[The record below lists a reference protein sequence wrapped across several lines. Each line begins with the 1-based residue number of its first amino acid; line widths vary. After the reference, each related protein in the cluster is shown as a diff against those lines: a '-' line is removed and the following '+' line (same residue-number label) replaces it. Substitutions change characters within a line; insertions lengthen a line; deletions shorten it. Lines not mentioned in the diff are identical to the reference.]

1 MVTSLPYFLK
11 LEIEARKVGNQ
22 EQREERHLALLYLCF
37 NGGRGR
43 GNNFIRATVKYKI
56 YH

>member
-1 MVTSLPYFLK
+1 MATSLPYFLK

-37 NGGRGR
+37 MAGEGWGG
-43 GNNFIRATVKYKI
+43 AVW
-56 YH
+56 